1 MEAPATYVDI
11 GQSRDEMQQE
21 LARLRS
27 EVHDLRASDAENK
40 VTVQSLRAALE
51 EVAAER
57 EQPPVAPLAEQ
68 AVDRLV
74 TARLPTEYGAF
85 EVILFRSGSKH
96 AKLDRDGEIAL
107 VYGGVENLKQAG
119 RAGGDGALLRVHSS
133 CFTGDVLGSH
143 RCDCGEQLQSSL
155 QSVAKHG
162 CGVVIYLH
170 QEGRGIG
177 LLEKLKAYNLQD
189 TGLDTL
195 DANLTLGHPGD
206 AREYSAAVAILR
218 ELGVEAVR
226 LLTNNPHKVT
236 EMQAA
241 GINVVDRVPII
252 AERITKQNYKYLR
265 TKAERM
271 NHQLGARF
279 LSGRTSPSEDTAA
292 LCKECPDDPTTVEL
306 PQDRPAVLYDNK
318 PPFPVVAVNDLWLKT
333 CGFQREEVLGKT
345 MQLIQGPLTEGKEV
359 GRLMDT
365 IYLATMPP
373 GDPDRSPKWAP
384 PSAAMWTR
392 GGTEEDSPPK
402 SVSASLI
409 NYSKDRQ
416 AMRNDFEVVPVGA
429 ASEQLLS
436 VSTFTPLDP
445 AVQQSLESTAATATG
460 SEAEDI
466 RAVEA
471 CLEVFRTGGMVLV
484 ADDEERENEGDLI
497 VAAELITEQQVDN
510 TCIDLLT
517 DSVSFFSSLRP
528 LPPHCPMSRLTFECA
543 VPCRWPSW

>member
-1 MEAPATYVDI
+1 MRLPRPQTQVIPAGAGPFQTMLKQRSPCTKQYKTISPRPRTWKSGRARHGGARRRHAEAARNRAGPVARATVAYVAWLAERVGGRETAMERPAAYVDI

-21 LARLRS
+21 LARLRTEMRAMRAADS
-27 EVHDLRASDAENK
+27 ESKETIR
-40 VTVQSLRAALE
+40 SLRAALE
-51 EVAAER
+51 QVSAGRDPA
-57 EQPPVAPLAEQ
+57 PPVPPAEG

-74 TARLPTEYGAF
+74 TARLPTEFGLF
-85 EVILFRSGSKH
+85 EVLLFRSGSTH

-107 VYGGVENLKQAG
+107 VYGGLEKVRQAG
-119 RAGGDGALLRVHSS
+119 RADGPGALLRVHSS

-143 RCDCGEQLQSSL
+143 RCDCGEQLQASL
-155 QSVAKHG
+155 KSAAQHG
-162 CGVVIYLH
+162 SGIIIYLH

-195 DANLTLGHPGD
+195 DANLALGHPGD
-206 AREYSAAVAILR
+206 AREYSPAVAILR
-218 ELGVEAVR
+218 DLGIESVR
-226 LLTNNPHKVT
+226 LLTNNPAKVS
-236 EMQAA
+236 EMRAA

-252 AERITKQNYKYLR
+252 AERITKQNYQYLK

-279 LSGRTSPSEDTAA
+279 LSGSSDGRVSPSEDAVG
-292 LCKECPDDPTTVEL
+292 LCKAQLSTSSL

-318 PPFPVVAVNDLWLKT
+318 PPFPVVEVNDLWLQS
-333 CGFQREEVLGKT
+333 CGFEREEVIGKT
-345 MQLIQGPLTEGKEV
+345 MRLIQGPLTEGREV

-373 GDPDRSPKWAP
+373 ADPDRSPKWAP

-392 GGTEEDSPPK
+392 GGDEGDGTPRK

-429 ASEQLLS
+429 GSEKLLS
-436 VSTFTPLDP
+436 VSKFTPLDP
-445 AVQQSLESTAATATG
+445 VVQ
-460 SEAEDI
+460 
-466 RAVEA
+466 R
-471 CLEVFRTGGMVLV
+471 
-484 ADDEERENEGDLI
+484 
-497 VAAELITEQQVDN
+497 
-510 TCIDLLT
+510 
-517 DSVSFFSSLRP
+517 
-528 LPPHCPMSRLTFECA
+528 
-543 VPCRWPSW
+543 

>member
-1 MEAPATYVDI
+1 MERPVAYVDI

-21 LARLRS
+21 LARLRAEIS
-27 EVHDLRASDAENK
+27 ELRADDTESKA
-40 VTVQSLRAALE
+40 TIRSLRTALE
-51 EVAAER
+51 QASAGRTPTPAPAVTPAEGT
-57 EQPPVAPLAEQ
+57 
-68 AVDRLV
+68 VDRLV
-74 TARLPTEYGAF
+74 TARLPTEFGVF
-85 EVILFRSGSKH
+85 DVVLFRSGSTH

-107 VYGGVENLKQAG
+107 VYGGLENLKQDGCADG
-119 RAGGDGALLRVHSS
+119 SGALLRVHSS

-143 RCDCGEQLQSSL
+143 RCDCGEQLQASL
-155 QSVAKHG
+155 KAIAQNGSG
-162 CGVVIYLH
+162 LVIYLH

-195 DANLTLGHPGD
+195 DANLALGHPAD
-206 AREYSAAVAILR
+206 AREYSAAVAMLR
-218 ELGVEAVR
+218 DLDIESVR
-226 LLTNNPHKVT
+226 LLTNNPAKVS
-236 EMQAA
+236 EMRAA

-252 AERITKQNYKYLR
+252 AERITKQNYKYLK

-271 NHQLGARF
+271 NHELGARF
-279 LSGRTSPSEDTAA
+279 LSGRTSPSEDTVG
-292 LCKECPDDPTTVEL
+292 LCKPCPAVEL

-318 PPFPVVAVNDLWLKT
+318 PPFPVVDVNDLWLQS
-333 CGFQREEVLGKT
+333 CGFQREEVIGKT
-345 MQLIQGPLTEGKEV
+345 MRLIQGPLTEGKEV

-373 GDPDRSPKWAP
+373 ADPDRSPKWAP

-392 GGTEEDSPPK
+392 GGAEGDDPPPK

-409 NYSKDRQ
+409 NYSKDRK

-445 AVQQSLESTAATATG
+445 AVQQALESTAAAATPG
-460 SEAEDI
+460 KHSEAADVK
-466 RAVEA
+466 AVED

-497 VAAELITEQQVDN
+497 VAAELITEKQVR
-510 TCIDLLT
+510 TPIFIQ
-517 DSVSFFSSLRP
+517 VSA
-528 LPPHCPMSRLTFECA
+528 C
-543 VPCRWPSW
+543 

>member
-1 MEAPATYVDI
+1 MERPPAAYVDI

-21 LARLRS
+21 LARLRT
-27 EVHDLRASDAENK
+27 EIRDLRAADAENK
-40 VTVQSLRAALE
+40 ETIRALREALE
-51 EVAAER
+51 QAATGR
-57 EQPPVAPLAEQ
+57 DPAPPVPPAEGD
-68 AVDRLV
+68 VDRLV
-74 TARLPTEYGAF
+74 TARLPTEFGLF
-85 EVILFRSGSKH
+85 EVLLFRSGSTH

-107 VYGGVENLKQAG
+107 VYGGLENLQQAG
-119 RAGGDGALLRVHSS
+119 RAGGDGALLRIHSS

-143 RCDCGEQLQSSL
+143 RCDCGEQLQASL
-155 QSVAKHG
+155 KTVAKHG
-162 CGVVIYLH
+162 SGIVIYLH

-195 DANLTLGHPGD
+195 DANLALGHPGD
-206 AREYSAAVAILR
+206 AREYSAGVGILR
-218 ELGVEAVR
+218 DLGIESVR
-226 LLTNNPHKVT
+226 LLTNNPSKVT
-236 EMQAA
+236 EMRAA

-252 AERITKQNYKYLR
+252 AERITKQNYKYLK

-279 LSGRTSPSEDTAA
+279 LSGRTSPSEDTVG
-292 LCKECPDDPTTVEL
+292 LCKEQPATTSIDL

-318 PPFPVVAVNDLWLKT
+318 PPFPVVDVNELWLQS
-333 CGFQREEVLGKT
+333 CGFQREEVIGKT
-345 MQLIQGPLTEGKEV
+345 MRLIQGPLTEGKEV

-373 GDPDRSPKWAP
+373 ADPDRSPKWAP

-392 GGTEEDSPPK
+392 GGAEGDETPPK

-445 AVQQSLESTAATATG
+445 AVQQALESTAAALKG
-460 SEAEDI
+460 AHNEAADVK
-466 RAVEA
+466 AVED
-471 CLEVFRTGGMVLV
+471 CLAVFRTGGMVLV

-497 VAAELITEQQVDN
+497 VAAELITEEQV
-510 TCIDLLT
+510 CILAR
-517 DSVSFFSSLRP
+517 SYACVFISL
-528 LPPHCPMSRLTFECA
+528 C
-543 VPCRWPSW
+543 